1 MNRKI
6 ISFFICIKNVK
17 LFKIIY
23 IKNVKFLRIL
33 CIKNVKLY
41 FLVLT
46 YILKIYK
53 IIIGEF
59 NEKKN
64 ISRFI
69 KMEKY

>member
-1 MNRKI
+1 MYQKRET
-6 ISFFICIKNVK
+6 F
-17 LFKIIY
+17 
-23 IKNVKFLRIL
+23 
-33 CIKNVKLY
+33 

-64 ISRFI
+64 I
-69 KMEKY
+69 